1 MTKQSEGIAMA
12 TSLACSDMGRR
23 ENRKKINFSRMDR
36 KFHVLLAVG
45 IVRVSGH
52 GIFRILRSICSKHYS
67 QGIQENFRKLTTK
80 RSRKIFMSSLLHK
93 SLLELKQRRT
103 WSSKKHIIDNL
114 WMLFSFCNLRQID
127 KCNSKLQFSRMQ
139 SWRHYLFCWKPRCY
153 TRCRKLP

>member
-45 IVRVSGH
+45 MVRVSGH
-52 GIFRILRSICSKHYS
+52 GSFLYSTFYSKHS
-67 QGIQENFRKLTTK
+67 QGIREIRRKLTTK
-80 RSRKIFMSSLLHK
+80 RKRKIFMSSLLHK

-139 SWRHYLFCWKPRCY
+139 SWRHHLFCWKPRCY
-153 TRCRKLP
+153 TRCRNCRK